1 MNPSLSYEVLMYLN
15 SFYFGMFA
23 ACELG
28 MGILKLINLP
38 YPENVKFQEAILLVL
53 LLFLETIRIIMGR
66 KGSLS
71 EHVWQVF
78 VSVLLLLPCGSGV
91 FYFLA
96 IQEHIL
102 KLELIL
108 CALMFLLHLTE
119 LFFAFLFLFTMCRPP
134 TYT

>member
-1 MNPSLSYEVLMYLN
+1 
-15 SFYFGMFA
+15 MFA
-23 ACELG
+23 ACEIG
-28 MGILKLINLP
+28 IGILKTINLP
-38 YPENVKFQEAILLVL
+38 YPEGVLFQEAILLVF

-71 EHVWQVF
+71 EHVWQVKF
-78 VSVLLLLPCGSGV
+78 ERNSLEIQKLTFFSQVFISVILLFPCGGGV

-96 IQEHIL
+96 LQTHKL
-102 KLELIL
+102 KLEIIL

-119 LFFAFLFLFTMCRPP
+119 LFFAFMFLFTMCRPP